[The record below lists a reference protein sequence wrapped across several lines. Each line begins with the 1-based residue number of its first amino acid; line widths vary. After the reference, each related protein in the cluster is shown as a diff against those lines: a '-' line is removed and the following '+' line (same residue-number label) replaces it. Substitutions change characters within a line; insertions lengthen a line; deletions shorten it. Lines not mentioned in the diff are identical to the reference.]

1 MNKQNVSRVPD
12 ENEIE
17 ELLGM
22 IQPIPSGDFH
32 KKIEQTHGR
41 LKRTQPGTTTNK
53 PRLRF
58 ALAVIVFIVIITLA
72 ITPQGRAWAQ
82 EIVQFFRSVNSTTI
96 VLSEEEK
103 EAMTYTPEEYE
114 LPLVKVL
121 TPALS
126 QEQVNLP
133 ECQSANDARS
143 YACQIAYA
151 ESELG
156 FDLKELPTQ
165 PDGWEFESI
174 YFDPNSKS
182 AYIRYRID
190 IGYNNYSSITL
201 TQGLGDNPTL
211 SYYPLEAVPSDR
223 IEVVKI
229 GSYNGEYVKGWFEI
243 SNNDNELRWSDSSI
257 QQRLGWTDGTRWF
270 FINLF
275 AYTTGAQ
282 SIERDQLIGLAES
295 LVDKPN
301 ETARSLNP
309 DFLYSVSDAEKL
321 SGLDLKAPTLLP
333 LGVDFSSAQYLSG
346 SDKVLLNYGMNDE
359 LVIQEWMGKP
369 TNFEHLSPTSDLNYE
384 IVQVKGT
391 NGFFALGDY
400 GSSPYWFLWWSEGE
414 MNYQIYYYQYW
425 SGGGLLN
432 KEKMIAIAESLSDI
446 NAVRSATVKPVEYV
460 GIYEQALGFDIKEFP
475 TMPAGWL
482 FTSVSASV
490 QPSCIVLSYTAKK
503 DSGRLYIVQC
513 ASDMGKYFDFN
524 DIPRNAT
531 ESVKI
536 GNSKG
541 QYIIGNTELDNDGK
555 MVWNPNL
562 PFRTLRWQQDG
573 LWMRII
579 LSGDSISV
587 YDKEDL
593 IILAESLK

>member
-1 MNKQNVSRVPD
+1 MNKQNISSVPD
-12 ENEIE
+12 EIEIE

-22 IQPIPSGDFH
+22 IQPVPSRDFH
-32 KKIEQTHGR
+32 KKTEQARWRLEQT
-41 LKRTQPGTTTNK
+41 QSATTTNK

-58 ALAVIVFIVIITLA
+58 AFALIVFIVLLTFA

-103 EAMTYTPEEYE
+103 EEMTYTPEEYE

-126 QEQVNLP
+126 PKQAGLS

-156 FDLKELPTQ
+156 FDLKELPVQ
-165 PDGWEFESI
+165 PDGWEFESM
-174 YFDPNSKS
+174 YFDPISKS

-211 SYYPLEAVPSDR
+211 SYYPLEVVPSDR

-229 GSYNGEYVKGWFEI
+229 GPYNGEYVKGWFEI

-282 SIERDQLIGLAES
+282 SIEHDQLIELAES

-333 LGVDFSSAQYLSG
+333 LGVDFSSAQYLSS
-346 SDKVLLNYGMNDE
+346 SDKVLLQYGMNDE

-369 TNFEHLSPTSDLNYE
+369 ANFETLSSTSNPDYE
-384 IVQVKGT
+384 IVQVKGK
-391 NGFFALGDY
+391 NGFFAFGDY
-400 GSSPYWFLWWSEGE
+400 ASSPYWFLWWSEGE
-414 MNYQIYYYQYW
+414 MNYQIYYYQYR
-425 SGGGLLN
+425 SGGGTLN

-446 NAVRSATVKPVEYV
+446 NDTRSHRFKPYEYLKL
-460 GIYEQALGFDIKEFP
+460 YEQALGYDVKELP
-475 TMPAGWL
+475 ATPAGWS
-482 FTSVSASV
+482 FTNISANA
-490 QPSCIVLSYTAKK
+490 QPSCIGLSYTATNEA
-503 DSGRLYIVQC
+503 GWLYIQQC
-513 ASDMGKYFDFN
+513 NMDMSKYFELY
-524 DIPRNAT
+524 DIPRSAT
-531 ESVKI
+531 EPVKI

-541 QYIIGNTELDNDGK
+541 QYIIGNMELDKDGK

-562 PFRTLRWQQDG
+562 PFRILRWQQDG
-573 LWMRII
+573 LWMQII
-579 LSGDSISV
+579 ISGDSIFK
-587 YDKEDL
+587 YEEEDL
-593 IILAESLK
+593 ITLAESLK